1 MLKQYGRWVYCV
13 KFKRVPKQIQS
24 LGILKSSLATL
35 NSYYRFRDCPST
47 DTAGF
52 ILWKGMTHSANS
64 WMWFDSVSL
73 RYSLLLML
81 LFLSWSLLIC
91 IFPKWL
97 CLLVKWESHLTWSSE
112 LFDKKKQAGKKSWHA
127 TEAHVSNQQLLLSQ
141 VHFCST
147 VPTKGKVV

>member
-1 MLKQYGRWVYCV
+1 MVWVIGWPKHNISNFVHFCIKTSEKQGSVTMLTSGKLEEILKQYGRWVYCV
-13 KFKRVPKQIQS
+13 KFKCVPKQIQS
-24 LGILKSSLATL
+24 LGILKPSLAIL

-73 RYSLLLML
+73 RYTLLLML

-97 CLLVKWESHLTWSSE
+97 CLLVKWESHLTWSS
-112 LFDKKKQAGKKSWHA
+112 
-127 TEAHVSNQQLLLSQ
+127 
-141 VHFCST
+141 
-147 VPTKGKVV
+147 

>member
-1 MLKQYGRWVYCV
+1 MVWVIGWPRLNVSNFVHFCIKTSQKAKFYDYAWLTNGKLGEMLKQYGRWVYCV
-13 KFKRVPKQIQS
+13 KFKRVPKQIQIW
-24 LGILKSSLATL
+24 GILESSLVTL
-35 NSYYRFRDCPST
+35 NSYDRFRDCPST

-64 WMWFDSVSL
+64 WTWFDSVSL

-97 CLLVKWESHLTWSSE
+97 CLLVKRESHLSWSS
-112 LFDKKKQAGKKSWHA
+112 
-127 TEAHVSNQQLLLSQ
+127 
-141 VHFCST
+141 
-147 VPTKGKVV
+147 